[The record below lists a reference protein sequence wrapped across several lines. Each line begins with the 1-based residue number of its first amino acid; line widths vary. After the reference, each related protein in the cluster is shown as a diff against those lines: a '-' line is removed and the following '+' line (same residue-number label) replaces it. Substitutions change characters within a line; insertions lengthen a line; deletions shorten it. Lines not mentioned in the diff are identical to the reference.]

1 MLVIRYSNE
10 HIIHQILYISQDY
23 IWYDLGCL
31 YLNLAFLTETILCY
45 SDLCC
50 RRSLKALFPTGNII
64 RLFFNKFVVSNI
76 HSLQRH
82 RWKSL
87 FIIYDIVFT
96 EPCKYCA
103 NGYLSLWHS
112 MFVLDKTFFGIRSN
126 KWLCH
131 KTLSTRFVISYH
143 ILPTKATKTFL
154 FDAQLF

>member
-1 MLVIRYSNE
+1 MIWLGLFIFESRFHCHTPFFVIMI
-10 HIIHQILYISQDY
+10 HIVEIVKGFISDRKHY
-23 IWYDLGCL
+23 
-31 YLNLAFLTETILCY
+31 
-45 SDLCC
+45 
-50 RRSLKALFPTGNII
+50 KAIFQQS
-64 RLFFNKFVVSNI
+64 VVSNT
-76 HSLQRH
+76 HSLQTH
-82 RWKSL
+82 LWKSL
-87 FIIYDIVFT
+87 LIMYDIVFIQ
-96 EPCKYCA
+96 PCKYCA